1 MGGSTSKP
9 AEPAAP
15 APPAEGESKCPVRR
29 KQAVQGDTCPVR
41 YKNPNVYNVYGE
53 KLDPA
58 NLMPATAQQLP
69 SPGQDKPLSTERVV
83 SGIAK
88 GGTDNSWVYPSPQ
101 MFYNS
106 LVRKGKGEQVKAED
120 VNAMVA
126 IHNNMNEKTWREVIF
141 WEKFHCKECDDPRLL
156 RFEGRPDDLSPLARI
171 RMLMG
176 RPAPFDRHDWVVD
189 RCGTEV
195 RYIIDYY
202 HDESLPVDQSLPGQ
216 FDFSSNT
223 QITLDVRPALD
234 SFTALVD
241 RLKLAMGSQ
250 PESPEGWPAPLP
262 PPPPSSTKPMPPSKD
277 WNKAQKLFM
286 DKLSTVAV
294 TCKERIELLKK
305 CDGTVDC
312 ERKAMAKD
320 VCVGEVVCPKEAKA
334 FLKVLETG
342 SEEESI
348 KSYGA
353 LLKCNAKFQADGEKL
368 FS

>member
-1 MGGSTSKP
+1 
-9 AEPAAP
+9 
-15 APPAEGESKCPVRR
+15 
-29 KQAVQGDTCPVR
+29 
-41 YKNPNVYNVYGE
+41 
-53 KLDPA
+53 
-58 NLMPATAQQLP
+58 
-69 SPGQDKPLSTERVV
+69 
-83 SGIAK
+83 
-88 GGTDNSWVYPSPQ
+88 
-101 MFYNS
+101 
-106 LVRKGKGEQVKAED
+106 
-120 VNAMVA
+120 
-126 IHNNMNEKTWREVIF
+126 
-141 WEKFHCKECDDPRLL
+141 
-156 RFEGRPDDLSPLARI
+156 
-171 RMLMG
+171 MLMG